1 MRNEIPPANGN
12 DKEGGEANK
21 TPVKNPVSAVNQ
33 TNDQSAN
40 QSKQNASV
48 HKSKKDKRQYV
59 NILFKLIIHR
69 EEL

>member
-1 MRNEIPPANGN
+1 MKNDIPPANGN
-12 DKEGGEANK
+12 DKEGGEVNK

-48 HKSKKDKRQYV
+48 HKSKKEKRQYV
-59 NILFKLIIHR
+59 NIFV
-69 EEL
+69 